1 MSDNS
6 QNNGENLR
14 TGILWMLTTTL
25 MFVLMDTCVKL
36 LVANYPTLQVVWGR
50 YFFQVV
56 ILCVVLAPRI
66 ATLIRTQSLKFQ
78 LLRSVFLLGATLC
91 FFQSLNT
98 LQIAEACA
106 IMFSAP
112 LIVTALAPL
121 VLKEKVG
128 IRRWISVLFGFAGA
142 MIIIRPGAAT
152 ADASAL
158 WALGGAACY
167 ACYQISTRALSSQ
180 DPVLTTLFYSALLG
194 AIAMSFIA
202 PIGFKTPDAM
212 GWVLMA
218 ASGAFGTLGHFSMI
232 KAFTQ
237 AEASKVAPFSY
248 SNLIWA
254 SIIGF
259 ALFDTLPDVWT
270 YVGATVIVMSGL
282 YIAHREKTRKIAS
295 G

>member
-1 MSDNS
+1 MADGS
-6 QNNGENLR
+6 QNSPDNLR
-14 TGILWMLTTTL
+14 AGILWMLTTTL
-25 MFVLMDTCVKL
+25 MFVSMDTCVKI
-36 LVANYPTLQVVWGR
+36 LVADYPTLQVVWGR

-56 ILCVVLAPRI
+56 ILCVFLAPKL
-66 ATLIRTQSLKFQ
+66 ASLIRTQSLKFQ

-98 LQIAEACA
+98 LQVAEASA
-106 IMFSAP
+106 IMFTAP
-112 LIVTALAPL
+112 LIVTALAPV

-128 IRRWISVLFGFAGA
+128 IRRWVSVLVGFAGA

-152 ADASAL
+152 ADVSAF

-167 ACYQISTRALSSQ
+167 GCYQLSTRALSSQ

-202 PIGFKTPDAM
+202 PIDYKAPEPMA
-212 GWVLMA
+212 WVLMA

-237 AEASKVAPFSY
+237 AEAAKVAPFTY

-259 ALFDTLPDVWT
+259 ALFGTLPDVWT
-270 YVGATVIVMSGL
+270 YVGALVIVMSGL
-282 YIAHREKTRKIAS
+282 YIAHRERSQKIAS

>member
-1 MSDNS
+1 MSERLPTSPD
-6 QNNGENLR
+6 NLR
-14 TGILWMLTTTL
+14 AGILWMLTTTL
-25 MFVLMDTCVKL
+25 MFVAMDTCVKV
-36 LVANYPTLQVVWGR
+36 LVADYPTLQVVWGR
-50 YFFQVV
+50 YFFQIV
-56 ILCVVLAPRI
+56 ILCVFLAPKLT
-66 ATLIRTQSLKFQ
+66 ALLRTQSLKFQ

-98 LQIAEACA
+98 LQVAEACA
-106 IMFSAP
+106 IMFTAP

-121 VLKEKVG
+121 ILKEKVG
-128 IRRWISVLFGFAGA
+128 IRRWMSVLIGFAGA
-142 MIIIRPGAAT
+142 MIIIRPGAAA
-152 ADASAL
+152 ADISAF

-194 AIAMSFIA
+194 AVAMSFV
-202 PIGFKTPDAM
+202 TPFHFTQPDTM
-212 GWVLMA
+212 GWLLML

-237 AEASKVAPFSY
+237 AEATKIAPFSY

-259 ALFDTLPDVWT
+259 ALFGTLPDVWT
-270 YVGATVIVMSGL
+270 YIGAFVIVLSGL